1 MPARLTA
8 APPAKQS
15 QTMAMVQDANPGL
28 ARYLRPQSAFQW
40 WTLPYLSAITPQYIQ
55 TILIG
60 AMSGNHVPAWQLFDL
75 MIDTNPEIA
84 ACIGEYVDGILE
96 KNLIIEP
103 YHEEDEQP
111 SKNAIRNQKI
121 VAAALR
127 NMRPDPA
134 NDENA
139 LEGTIRDILFGRFHG
154 QSILEADWFDTFGTG
169 EINTVTVPNID
180 TIAAP
185 RATFWVHPVCYAYDV
200 TGRIGLRLPPELIK
214 QQSKA
219 AKGFKPGAALD
230 VGTGAAMPW
239 SGFTGPSRPDAITDF
254 PRNQFLISIFKAKT
268 GSALS
273 GSCLRPL
280 AWWWCVSNFAG
291 DWLLD
296 LAQIFGIPFRKAKY
310 QQGVGEAQKSEARE
324 MLQNMGSRG
333 WCLLDERVDVEFESA
348 IESGAQS
355 PQGYLVELAE
365 RQFRKVI
372 LRQTMTGSHG
382 TTGKGGGQ
390 AFGQTEKDVKE
401 QCLNA
406 GAKFACSVLRE
417 QLARH
422 VLLNNLNDDSELPFI
437 SLSDDDQGGLDE
449 AQTIQAL
456 QSAGAGKAI
465 PLNWINRRFNIPQP
479 TDDEE
484 TLADAQPVAAPLA
497 NGQPGSAAVP
507 AARTPTKPGDK
518 EPAEAAQLEAAADEG
533 GSWITANGQHIFIK
547 DGQSEKD
554 AIAEHFAGKD
564 KTETPKAEEKP
575 SQHRAVKKSGIKI
588 ATNEKGEVVGGP
600 KEMIGDRQAAAGE
613 YYHGTSPEAAE
624 KILKEGIKPTD
635 KTYGYKAAFV
645 GQNKGLAQSYGA
657 GASAASGSK
666 EVAVIVVKHDG
677 KDGLYSRKDSPNVGF
692 NPNGIKP
699 EQIDRVEYYRADG
712 GKDEKPIRIVRPGKM
727 EASTPPLLSG
737 ELEAAAKETL
747 DPRPSTLDAPTA
759 AYQEKALQQYSKA
772 FAEDVQHVIERL
784 AAILEIKDDA
794 LFKTKLERF
803 LTDYPQLKKDVL
815 ADPAAA
821 RALQPIIATAL
832 ANGLASKVQPA
843 APKLGEGGSP
853 KSKVE
858 ARQPL
863 QAGDVEG
870 HDFHGNQYVQL
881 ADEHW
886 AGTPKEMHAENKT
899 ASSPYIVTR
908 PCGLNHGPA
917 GSDNIAP

>member
-1 MPARLTA
+1 MNITQTSPFTGRVFDREIPARLTA
-8 APPAKQS
+8 APPIAKQNDS
-15 QTMAMVQDANPGL
+15 LAMVQDANPGL

-40 WTLPYLSAITPQYIQ
+40 WTLPYLAAITPQYIQ

-75 MIDTNPEIA
+75 MIDTNPEIG

-111 SKNAIRNQKI
+111 SQNAIRNQKI

-139 LEGTIRDILFGRFHG
+139 IEGTIRDILFGRFHG
-154 QSILEADWFDTFGTG
+154 QSVLESDWFDTFGTG
-169 EINTVTVPNID
+169 AINTLTVPGIGD
-180 TIAAP
+180 IAAP

-239 SGFTGPSRPDAITDF
+239 SGFTGPSRPDAITNF
-254 PRNQFLISIFKAKT
+254 PRNQFLISIFKSKT

-273 GSCLRPL
+273 GSCLRSL

-310 QQGVGEAQKSEARE
+310 QQGVGEPQKAEARE

-333 WCLLDERVDVEFESA
+333 WCLLDERVDVEFEKA

-355 PQGYLVELAE
+355 PQGFLIELAE

-390 AFGQTEKDVKE
+390 AFGETEKDVKS

-437 SLSDDDQGGLDE
+437 SLSDDDQGGLVE

-456 QSAGAGKAI
+456 QTAGAGKAI

-479 TDDEE
+479 SDGEE
-484 TLADAQPVAAPLA
+484 TLADAQPAAAPLA
-497 NGQPGSAAVP
+497 NEPGSAAVP
-507 AARTPTKPGDK
+507 AASGKPKPGDK
-518 EPAEAAQLEAAADEG
+518 KPSEAAQLEAVE
-533 GSWITANGQHIFIK
+533 
-547 DGQSEKD
+547 
-554 AIAEHFAGKD
+554 
-564 KTETPKAEEKP
+564 KAE
-575 SQHRAVKKSGIKI
+575 SGK
-588 ATNEKGEVVGGP
+588 
-600 KEMIGDRQAAAGE
+600 
-613 YYHGTSPEAAE
+613 AE
-624 KILKEGIKPTD
+624 
-635 KTYGYKAAFV
+635 
-645 GQNKGLAQSYGA
+645 
-657 GASAASGSK
+657 SG
-666 EVAVIVVKHDG
+666 
-677 KDGLYSRKDSPNVGF
+677 N
-692 NPNGIKP
+692 
-699 EQIDRVEYYRADG
+699 
-712 GKDEKPIRIVRPGKM
+712 
-727 EASTPPLLSG
+727 
-737 ELEAAAKETL
+737 
-747 DPRPSTLDAPTA
+747 APTE

-772 FAEDVQHVIERL
+772 FSEDVQHVLVRL

-794 LFKTKLERF
+794 IFKSKLDQF
-803 LTDYPQLKKDVL
+803 LTDFPSLKKDVL
-815 ADPAAA
+815 TDPAAA

-832 ANGLASKVQPA
+832 ANGLASKTQN
-843 APKLGEGGSP
+843 P
-853 KSKVE
+853 KSEV
-858 ARQPL
+858 L
-863 QAGDVEG
+863 QAGDVGG
-870 HDFHGNQYVQL
+870 HEFHGNQYTEAIGQIQDVL
-881 ADEHW
+881 AGKKDEAAYATVSPDTAAKIKEATGRDVTGYKHFIDHD
-886 AGTPKEMHAENKT
+886 ALVHIDKQHGVGKEDQENHEPVTKDDIEKIPQIVASPDQVMHGGKSARGLSTVKYSKRFNGTTYYVEEEWSKEKVLAAKT
-899 ASSPYIVTR
+899 MYKIKTPGNSATPEGGVSHTSKTS
-908 PCGLNHGPA
+908 GANEK
-917 GSDNIAP
+917 